1 MARLMSSTELRQR
14 IEKGEDF
21 VLIDVR
27 SDDDFDKEHISGAL
41 NIPLAQLR
49 QRAEKD
55 LSTNQRIVVYGHHHD
70 DSSSNDA
77 AKLLEEL
84 GFRKVAD
91 FDGGLQ
97 AWKNAGFL
105 TEGTD
110 PEIAGEMAELEED
123 EE

>member
-1 MARLMSSTELRQR
+1 MARLMSSTELHQR

-21 VLIDVR
+21 VMIDVL
-27 SDDDFDKEHISGAL
+27 SNEQFEKEHIPGAL

-49 QRAEKD
+49 QRAEND
-55 LSTNQRIVVYGHHHD
+55 LSTNQRIVVYGEDHD
-70 DSSSNDA
+70 DSTSNDA

-110 PEIAGEMAELEED
+110 PEIAGEMAQLKKE
-123 EE
+123 